1 MVCDKCGSNNVS
13 IQVVNETHLK
23 NKGRGCIY
31 WLLIGWW
38 LEIILWLW
46 LTIPRLLFLLFGGK
60 RQKIVNKTYKV
71 AVCQN
76 CGYSKKI
83 N

>member
-31 WLLIGWW
+31 WLLIG
-38 LEIILWLW
+38 
-46 LTIPRLLFLLFGGK
+46 
-60 RQKIVNKTYKV
+60 
-71 AVCQN
+71 
-76 CGYSKKI
+76 
-83 N
+83 